1 LPRGWRCIGE
11 TGTTSNDIARRRISN
26 RAALA
31 EGLSPRGSRRSAT
44 YPAPVFGQQSEDL
57 RIGRLAVDEEALAQ
71 QAFAAEAERLQQS
84 TRGRVAR
91 MDVRFDAV
99 QAEAAEPPVQR
110 QGDRLSRQSPAPLV
124 GMQGVTDL
132 RAAVPRVEAVQR

>member
-1 LPRGWRCIGE
+1 IPSPPATRRWANTRARSSCRPRQWLCSPRQRSRAMPNARTALPRGWRCIGE

-31 EGLSPRGSRRSAT
+31 EGLSPPGSRRSAT

-71 QAFAAEAERLQQS
+71 QAFAAEAKRLQQS
-84 TRGRVAR
+84 TRGR
-91 MDVRFDAV
+91 
-99 QAEAAEPPVQR
+99 
-110 QGDRLSRQSPAPLV
+110 
-124 GMQGVTDL
+124 
-132 RAAVPRVEAVQR
+132 